1 MAAARPK
8 HQRWIKR
15 PPRPS
20 RTGQPAAP
28 PRRKPGMTQFLL
40 AIGGGVGVG
49 LLGAM
54 LGPMLAP
61 GQEGMGGLL
70 AGLGLALGFMVI
82 WRAFG
87 GTRQDIRDL
96 FR

>member
-1 MAAARPK
+1 
-8 HQRWIKR
+8 
-15 PPRPS
+15 
-20 RTGQPAAP
+20 
-28 PRRKPGMTQFLL
+28 MTQFLI

-54 LGPMLAP
+54 LGPMLAR

-70 AGLGLALGFMVI
+70 AGIGLALGFMAM

-96 FR
+96 FQ